1 MSRRPARPKLYV
13 VTAPASVRG
22 VYESWPACQA
32 AVTGRPGARFQAV
45 SSRAEAEAL
54 LLGEGIRLGPGRY
67 AFVDGNAMGG
77 IGVVLVEVADGAPP
91 AVRELATTVHEVF
104 GKAGVAGLETRAR
117 ITAAADRLHNILAEL
132 GGLVAAVEAASPDA
146 ALTVVHDYEGVG
158 AWLEGRWK
166 ARDPL
171 VAAIVAACRDR
182 VAARGLT
189 LTFRHQRG
197 HQSTF
202 AGPNE
207 FAAFNA
213 LADRLATRAGLGG

>member
-54 LLGEGIRLGPGRY
+54 LSGEGIRLGPGRY

-77 IGVVLVEVADGAPP
+77 IGVVLVEAAADAPP
-91 AVRELATTVHEVF
+91 AVREVTTTIYEVF
-104 GKAGVAGLETRAR
+104 GGAGVAGLESRAR
-117 ITAAADRLHNILAEL
+117 ITAAADRLHNVLAEL
-132 GGLVAAVEAASPDA
+132 GGLLAAVEATPAGT

-166 ARDPL
+166 TRDPL

-182 VAARGLT
+182 IAARGLT
-189 LTFRHQRG
+189 LAFRHQRG

-202 AGPNE
+202 AGPND

-213 LADRLATRAGLGG
+213 LADRLATRAGLG